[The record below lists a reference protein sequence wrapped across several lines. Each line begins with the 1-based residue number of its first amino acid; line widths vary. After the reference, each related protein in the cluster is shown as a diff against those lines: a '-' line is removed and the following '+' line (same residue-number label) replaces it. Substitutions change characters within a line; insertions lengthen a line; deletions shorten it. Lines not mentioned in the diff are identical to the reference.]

1 MCLKSLVLIFN
12 KTTLKK
18 LIFLKNIFY
27 IFEPKNREVIEN
39 YFKASL
45 NFSRLK
51 GTYLGKIH
59 FNITI
64 FLGVRKLKLKSGHI
78 TSVKCIPF
86 TMEWGN
92 LCQTSQDARKIGA
105 LPVCQRNAIRMAF
118 LWRGD
123 SCPRLDSGWVC
134 SRIKYQIKTS

>member
-1 MCLKSLVLIFN
+1 M
-12 KTTLKK
+12 
-18 LIFLKNIFY
+18 
-27 IFEPKNREVIEN
+27 IEN

-59 FNITI
+59 FNII
-64 FLGVRKLKLKSGHI
+64 IIGASENELKSGHI

-86 TMEWGN
+86 TIRMGN

-105 LPVCQRNAIRMAF
+105 LPVGQRNDIRMAF
-118 LWRGD
+118 HWRGD
-123 SCPRLDSGWVC
+123 SGPRLDSGWVYF
-134 SRIKYQIKTS
+134 RIIYQIKTS